1 MESHKTLVGSGQVT
15 QLLARWREGDRGAL
29 DTLAPLVQREL
40 RRIAD
45 GYLRSERGGHT
56 LQPTALVN
64 EAWLRL
70 VRKEQPEFENRRRFF
85 ALAAQVMRHVLVD
98 YARAARAQKR
108 GAAVCVELDEGAGA
122 VAAEYDRFLA
132 LDEALDQLARVSPR
146 QANIIEMRYF
156 SGLSGVEI
164 AGLLGISAVAV
175 SREQSAAEAWLGCV
189 MASSRARERCATVSH
204 Q

>member
-1 MESHKTLVGSGQVT
+1 MESHETPLNGQVT

-29 DTLAPLVQREL
+29 DTLAPLVHSEL
-40 RRIAD
+40 RRIAE

-70 VRKEQPEFENRRRFF
+70 VRKEQPDFENRRRFF
-85 ALAAQVMRHVLVD
+85 ALAARVMRHVLVD
-98 YARAARAQKR
+98 YARAAHAGKR
-108 GAAVCVELDEGAGA
+108 GAAACVGLDEPAGA
-122 VAAEYDRFLA
+122 VATDFDRFLA

-156 SGLSGVEI
+156 SGLSGNEI
-164 AGLLGISAVAV
+164 AGLLGISAVTV
-175 SREQSAAEAWLGCV
+175 SREQAAAEAWLGCV
-189 MASSRARERCATVSH
+189 MASPRARERCATVSRL
-204 Q
+204 